1 MNKASWVD
9 KTIEN
14 FNKAA
19 EDNSMKLKFALIGMV
34 KKSITQGIQDGISS
48 IKDKL
53 NQNETLIETE
63 QLLKYYNELSIE
75 DKIDHIDLFLS
86 QKNRIDN
93 EKMRQS
99 LEEYFAEEKTQFEGL
114 LAAQQKEIANQN
126 TQIQAE
132 INNKCE
138 ELFTKT
144 AKNLETFK
152 HVSDVD
158 NIDKG
163 FKPLIENIKTKME
176 NLNITEQEKNK
187 IIQEAFLQFT
197 PEDFEQ
203 AKSRVLT
210 MALRYPKEKMSKN
223 DISQFVHDRLKK
235 SAEVL
240 FFNIEQTINLYA
252 EEIIKNKQEEIQK
265 TADATM
271 QLAELKE
278 AEKNKEQKQPIQTEG
293 LIKTFENSQLLDVIT
308 GKMEP
313 ILTDAEY
320 IKNTI
325 QEIKTELQ
333 SISADIKET
342 KKMLLALS
350 RIQQVQQNRRNMNDA
365 RINRKEKKL
374 ICK

>member
-1 MNKASWVD
+1 
-9 KTIEN
+9 
-14 FNKAA
+14 
-19 EDNSMKLKFALIGMV
+19 LKN
-34 KKSITQGIQDGISS
+34 IS
-48 IKDKL
+48 D
-53 NQNETLIETE
+53 
-63 QLLKYYNELSIE
+63 
-75 DKIDHIDLFLS
+75 F
-86 QKNRIDN
+86 
-93 EKMRQS
+93 
-99 LEEYFAEEKTQFEGL
+99 
-114 LAAQQKEIANQN
+114 
-126 TQIQAE
+126 
-132 INNKCE
+132 
-138 ELFTKT
+138 
-144 AKNLETFK
+144 
-152 HVSDVD
+152 D
-158 NIDKG
+158 NIDKD

-203 AKSRVLT
+203 AKYIVLT
-210 MALRYPKEKMSKN
+210 MALMYPKEKMSKN

-271 QLAELKE
+271 QLAELKG
-278 AEKNKEQKQPIQTEG
+278 AENNKEQKQSIQTEG
-293 LIKTFENSQLLDVIT
+293 LIKTFENDQLPDVIT
-308 GKMEP
+308 VKMEP
-313 ILTDAEY
+313 TSADTEY

-333 SISADIKET
+333 SISVDIKET

-350 RIQQVQQNRRNMNDA
+350 RIQQTQQNRRNMNDA